1 MSYRPSS
8 KPCMKTKRKGDS
20 CKFQSLL
27 WPGGVQSGVEPKNLP
42 LGPLYKNK
50 KNYHGGQCKM
60 LLKILWSPEI
70 SLYIFRSC
78 VQYSSKKQHSW
89 SHHQSSYWD
98 GNTFSPA
105 DSGWRVYNL
114 HHQQWDPHWIK
125 GGTEI
130 YTRQPCRNLARKSSW
145 KTLDIQKCNPKIS
158 EISK

>member
-70 SLYIFRSC
+70 SLYIFRPC

-114 HHQQWDPHWIK
+114 H
-125 GGTEI
+125 
-130 YTRQPCRNLARKSSW
+130 QPTMGPPLNKRRDRNLYTATMQKPCE
-145 KTLDIQKCNPKIS
+145 KKPLEDIRHTKM
-158 EISK
+158 